1 MKNHRLGDCFLFRFH
16 QACFTKLT
24 RKTFGFQML
33 YMTGPLFSLTVHV
46 ISAMDAFGVWSEL
59 LAIDSFPI
67 KFIKVKTTGQVSDRA

>member
-1 MKNHRLGDCFLFRFH
+1 
-16 QACFTKLT
+16 
-24 RKTFGFQML
+24 ML